1 MAKFLCPYCYEMH
14 TKEQCLVTCL
24 YHNTHDAKKVCAND
38 FKKDPSG
45 FVEEKS
51 KTKCFKCTHTVTRLH
66 CPESKNEIPED
77 LMIFGGLPIAL
88 VGAKASGKSNYI
100 AVLVNEIKKKM
111 TRHFNCSI
119 NMSCAD
125 SQKNYN
131 DFYYNPLFKSKKVVG
146 ATDAVEIP
154 PLIFPLQFM
163 NDKNKITNVATL
175 TFYDT
180 AGENLDSI
188 EDMTVNNKY
197 IPNAKGIILLLDPL
211 QIESIREKLKEKGM
225 TQLPPIYTDVNEV
238 LSRIVETIRR
248 VKKIN
253 AKKKIDIPLAVTF
266 TKIDAL
272 EKYGILPEGG
282 CLVDES
288 EHIDRGLFVD
298 SEFSNTSIEMQ
309 DLVDNW
315 LSGELESLMKNF
327 EKYAFF
333 GLTALG
339 NIPNRNDIS
348 EIKPKRVLDPLLWI
362 LAENKFI
369 KRVKN

>member
-1 MAKFLCPYCYEMH
+1 MAKFLCPYCYEYH
-14 TKEQCLVTCL
+14 SKEDCLVTCL
-24 YHNTHDAKKVCAND
+24 YHNNHDIKKLCVKDYKKYPEGYVDNAVKAKCL
-38 FKKDPSG
+38 
-45 FVEEKS
+45 
-51 KTKCFKCTHTVTRLH
+51 KCTHAVTRLH
-66 CPESKNEIPED
+66 CPSSKNEIPED
-77 LMIFGGLPIAL
+77 LMAFGGLPIAL

-100 AVLVNEIKKKM
+100 AVLVNEIKRKM
-111 TRHFNCSI
+111 TKYFNCSI
-119 NMSCAD
+119 NLSCAD

-131 DFYYNPLFKSKKVVG
+131 EFYYDPLFRKKKVIP
-146 ATDAVEIP
+146 ATDAGEIP

-163 NDKNKITNVATL
+163 NGKNKITNVATL

-188 EDMTVNNKY
+188 EEMTINNKY

-211 QIESIREKLKEKGM
+211 QIDTIRNKLKEKGM
-225 TQLPPIYTDVNEV
+225 TQLPNVNTDVTEV
-238 LSRIVETIRR
+238 LGKIVETIRR
-248 VKKIN
+248 VNKIS

-282 CLVDES
+282 CLVSES
-288 EHIDRGLFVD
+288 EHIDRGLFIE
-298 SEFSNTSIEMQ
+298 SEFSNTNLEMQ
-309 DLVDNW
+309 DLVENW

-327 EKYAFF
+327 TKYAFF

-339 NIPNRNDIS
+339 NIPNRNDVSDIQ
-348 EIKPKRVLDPLLWI
+348 PKRVLDPLLWI
-362 LAENKFI
+362 LAENNYI